1 MSNPYMLIG
10 IGFAV
15 GLGVF
20 FLFYKWKMV
29 AAGKTAQGLLYE
41 AEKQGSK
48 LKEEFLSKLIYQSLS
63 KLT

>member
-15 GLGVF
+15 GLVAF

-29 AAGKTAQGLLYE
+29 AAGKTAHRVHDA

-48 LKEEFLSKLIYQSLS
+48 LNKK
-63 KLT
+63 

>member
-15 GLGVF
+15 GLVVF

-29 AAGKTAQGLLYE
+29 AAGKTAQGLLDE

-48 LKEEFLSKLIYQSLS
+48 LKEEFISKAKSLVE
-63 KLT
+63 